1 MTMQIST
8 RRNTIKSNA
17 DSDYFTLCHALLNMK
32 ADDLIQFM
40 RYERLDELYY
50 MIGFNKNVHN
60 TINYMLNNED
70 TFKDNLKVFFS
81 MDENGDETFAFLSIE
96 KREYLSD
103 VDSELDSELDYDYL
117 ENNMY
122 CTYFP
127 GEAHAIKDDVKKTI
141 QHLINM
147 ANDYTTR
154 EMLYKIVRNF
164 ALTPLYENY
173 GRLLAVIELCDDHEV
188 SFLDL
193 LHEIKLRSYN
203 TSLLLE
209 NMTKVDDY
217 ISIIK
222 DDIVIHEI
230 LDMLHNFYTEQRS

>member
-8 RRNTIKSNA
+8 TRRDTTKGNV
-17 DSDYFTLCHALLNMK
+17 DSDYFTLCYALLNME
-32 ADDLIQFM
+32 ANDLIQFM

-50 MIGFNKNVHN
+50 MLGFNRNVHN

-81 MDENGDETFAFLSIE
+81 MDKNGDKTFAFLSIE

-103 VDSELDSELDYDYL
+103 VDSELDYDYVK
-117 ENNMY
+117 NNMY
-122 CTYFP
+122 CTYIP
-127 GEAHAIKDDVKKTI
+127 EEAYKVKDDVKKTI
-141 QHLINM
+141 QHLMNM

-209 NMTKVDDY
+209 NMRTVDDY

-230 LDMLHNFYTEQRS
+230 LDVLHNFYIEQRS